1 MSPRTSEGSAVR
13 RLGIIGGG
21 KIGRRLAARAA
32 SVPGWAPA
40 SILSRDSDLDAF
52 LAARPELV
60 FECASRE
67 ALAELGPRVLRAG
80 CDLVPLSLTAFCD
93 PAVERELRDA
103 AEAGPGRIE
112 IPPGAAGALDAL
124 AAAREDE
131 LRAVVYRQIKSPA
144 MWKTTPAGDVG
155 TGGERRVFRAGTAR
169 EIARHFP
176 HNLNTAVGV
185 ALAGL
190 GLDAT
195 QVELVADPAIHATLH
210 EIEIDAGPGS
220 YSVRVGGRAVGPGGD
235 PADYSTFGLL
245 RILRRRAARMAV

>member
-1 MSPRTSEGSAVR
+1 MRNW
-13 RLGIIGGG
+13 GIIGGG
-21 KIGRRLAARAA
+21 KIGRRLAERARAM
-32 SVPGWAPA
+32 PGWAPA
-40 SILSRDSDLDAF
+40 AILPKGGDIDAF
-52 LAARPELV
+52 LAAKPELV

-67 ALAELGPRVLRAG
+67 ALADLGPRVLRAG

-93 PAVERELRDA
+93 AAVERALRDA

-112 IPPGAAGALDAL
+112 IPPGAVAALDAL

-144 MWKTTPAGDVG
+144 MWAKTPAGDPG
-155 TGGERRVFRAGTAR
+155 TGGARRVFRAGSAR

-176 HNLNTAVGV
+176 HNLNTGVGV

-195 QVELVADPAIHATLH
+195 RIELVADPATSATAH
-210 EIEIDAGPGS
+210 ELDIDAGPGS
-220 YSVRVGGRAVGPGGD
+220 YSVRVGGRAVGPGAD
-235 PADYSTFGLL
+235 PVDYTTFGLL
-245 RILRRRAARMAV
+245 RILRRRTARLAV

>member
-1 MSPRTSEGSAVR
+1 VR
-13 RLGIIGGG
+13 RFGIIGGG
-21 KIGRRLAARAA
+21 KIARRLAARAA
-32 SVPGWAPA
+32 SIPGWAPA
-40 SILSRDSDLDAF
+40 SVLSRGGDVDAF
-52 LAARPELV
+52 LAQRPELV

-67 ALAELGPRVLRAG
+67 ALAELGPRVLRAS

-93 PAVERELRDA
+93 PAVERSLRDA
-103 AEAGPGRIE
+103 ADAGPGRIA
-112 IPPGAAGALDAL
+112 IPPGAMASLDAL

-155 TGGERRVFRAGTAR
+155 DRGERHVFRAGSAR

-195 QVELVADPAIHATLH
+195 RIELVADPAIDATLH
-210 EIEIDAGPGS
+210 EIEIDAGPGTV
-220 YSVRVGGRAVGPGGD
+220 SVRVGGRAVGPGAD
-235 PADYSTFGLL
+235 PVDYTTFSLL
-245 RILRRRAARMAV
+245 RFLRRRTARVAV

>member
-1 MSPRTSEGSAVR
+1 MRYF
-13 RLGIIGGG
+13 GIIGGG
-21 KIGRRLAARAA
+21 KIARRLAARAA

-40 SILSRDSDLDAF
+40 AILSRGGDVGAF
-52 LAARPELV
+52 LARRPELV

-67 ALAELGPRVLRAG
+67 ALAGLGPQMLRAG

-93 PAVERELRDA
+93 RAVERELRDA
-103 AEAGPGRIE
+103 AEAGTGRIE
-112 IPPGAAGALDAL
+112 IPPGAMATLDAL

-155 TGGERRVFRAGTAR
+155 AGGERRVFRAGSAR

-195 QVELVADPAIHATLH
+195 RIELVADPSTHATLH
-210 EIEIDAGPGS
+210 EVEIDAGPGAVC
-220 YSVRVGGRAVGPGGD
+220 VRVGGRAVGPGAD
-235 PADYSTFGLL
+235 PVDYTTFSLL
-245 RILRRRAARMAV
+245 RFLRRRTARVAV